1 MTRAQKLLFAIFAVA
16 IAISRVPALSLT
28 LHDWDETLFAQA
40 VHEYDV
46 KPHHPHPPGYPLFIA
61 LAKLARLFADSDFHA
76 LQAVATIA
84 AMLIFPAAFF
94 LARELRFRTSY
105 AFAAAATTAF
115 IPTLWY
121 YGGTGL
127 SDVPALLFVLIASAL
142 LLRGA
147 RDPRAYVAGALFT
160 AAACV
165 IRPHLLMIAVVPAL
179 IGAWANVGRAS
190 ARPPGGGRAE
200 ARPAFVILGAWA
212 IAAVAVFGSYLAAA
226 YASSNPPYGYWKELR
241 YIRRHIANTDSFRNP
256 YRTPLAELAPRVFLF
271 PAGGGRMKVAVVVFA
286 GIALVD
292 AAIRRRKNVA
302 ILVAMFL
309 PMAVFTWLMLDM
321 TALSRYALAYVT
333 LHAFLAVAGIEAI
346 ANLLP
351 RRAALPLFI
360 LLTTAMTSQL
370 IKWTWPA
377 LRFARTEPSP
387 VVAAFQW
394 IRQNMPREGPRVYVQ
409 LPLVYHA
416 YYFIPDYSFQ
426 LVGSEKGLPDDDF
439 AAGNVYVFEGDK
451 SEHQEVRW
459 FKRKRLQL
467 WEITRPRFFEIGLV
481 PMHKIIRWG
490 RGWHLLEGDQ
500 NQNWRWMARESVTT
514 LSPAVYGA
522 GELRMRL
529 HAPVDVTKKLPLVTI
544 LWNGKVIDR
553 VQTPPSG
560 DLDLRYTL
568 LSRHEW
574 PNELRIVTDQWIVP
588 KDDRREL
595 GLSLK
600 TMTWTEPSSR

>member
-1 MTRAQKLLFAIFAVA
+1 MTRAQKILFAIFTLA
-16 IAISRVPALSLT
+16 IAASRIPALSLT
-28 LHDWDETLFAQA
+28 LHDWDETLFALA
-40 VHEYDV
+40 VREYDV

-61 LAKLARLFADSDFHA
+61 LAKLARLATGSDFHA

-84 AMLIFPAAFF
+84 SMLIFPAAFF

-127 SDVPALLFVLIASAL
+127 SDVPALLFVLVASAL

-147 RDPRAYVAGALFT
+147 RDPRAYVAGAFFT
-160 AAACV
+160 AAACS
-165 IRPHLLMIAVVPAL
+165 IRPHLLMIVVIPAL
-179 IGAWANVGRAS
+179 LGAR
-190 ARPPGGGRAE
+190 RMKT
-200 ARPAFVILGAWA
+200 FLIAWA
-212 IAAVAVFGSYLAAA
+212 IAGAAVTGAYTAAA
-226 YASSNPPYGYWKELR
+226 YSSSNPPYGYWKELR
-241 YIRRHIANTDSFRNP
+241 YIRKHIANTDSFRNP
-256 YRTPLAELAPRVFLF
+256 YRTPLSELAPRVFLF
-271 PAGGGRMKVAVVVFA
+271 PSGGGRMKVAVVVFA

-292 AAIRRRKNVA
+292 AAVRRRRNVA
-302 ILVAMFL
+302 ILVGMFL

-321 TALSRYALAYVT
+321 TALSRYAIAYVT
-333 LHAFLAVAGIEAI
+333 LHAFLAVAGIEAV

-351 RRAALPLFI
+351 RKAAMPVFL
-360 LLTTAMTSQL
+360 LLTAAMTSQL

-394 IRQNMPREGPRVYVQ
+394 IRQNVPREGPRVYVQ

-416 YYFIPDYSFQ
+416 YYFIPDYPFQ
-426 LVGSEKGLPDDDF
+426 LVGGEKGLPDGDF
-439 AAGNVYVFEGDK
+439 AAGNVYIFEGDK

-500 NQNWRWMARESVTT
+500 DHNWRWMARESVTT

-529 HAPVDVTKKLPLVTI
+529 HAPVDVTPRLPLVTV

-574 PNELRIVTDQWIVP
+574 PNELRIVTDQYIHP
-588 KDDRREL
+588 KDDPREL

-600 TMTWTEPSSR
+600 SMTWTEPSSR